1 MDGWQRTMKQLNF
14 KKEYKETLRSGKK
27 ITTIRMKTNLKPK
40 EIVEIVA
47 GGESCG
53 YARIKSIVRKKIS
66 EINDKD
72 AKKDGFK
79 NRRELLRA
87 LKKIYGK
94 ITPETH
100 VYIIRFEKEDLKKT
114 RKKPTCSK

>member
-1 MDGWQRTMKQLNF
+1 MLQ
-14 KKEYKETLRSGKK
+14 SGKK
-27 ITTIRMKTNLKPK
+27 MTTIRMNTDLKPR

-53 YARIKSIVRKKIS
+53 YARIIKIVKKEIS
-66 EINDKD
+66 EINNKD

-79 NRRELLRA
+79 NRKELIKA

-94 ITPETH
+94 ITPETQ
-100 VYIIRFEKEDLKKT
+100 VYIIRFEKA
-114 RKKPTCSK
+114 RKKISKISNEEII

>member
-1 MDGWQRTMKQLNF
+1 MKQLNF
-14 KKEYKETLRSGKK
+14 KKEYKEILQSGQK
-27 ITTIRMKTNLKPK
+27 ITTIRMNTDLKPR

-53 YARIKSIVRKKIS
+53 YARIKSIVKKKIS
-66 EINDKD
+66 EINNKD

-79 NRRELLRA
+79 NRKELLKA

-94 ITPETH
+94 ITPETQ
-100 VYIIRFEKEDLKKT
+100 VYIIRFEKA
-114 RKKPTCSK
+114 RKKIPKISNEEII

>member
-1 MDGWQRTMKQLNF
+1 MKQLNF
-14 KKEYKETLRSGKK
+14 KKEYKEKLQSGRKT
-27 ITTIRMKTNLKPK
+27 TTIRMNTDLKPR

-53 YARIKSIVRKKIS
+53 YARIKSIVKKRIS
-66 EINDKD
+66 EINNKD

-79 NRRELLRA
+79 NRRELLKA

-94 ITPETH
+94 ITPETQ
-100 VYIIRFEKEDLKKT
+100 VYIIRFEKA
-114 RKKPTCSK
+114 RKKISKISNEEII